1 MTARSEPPDPIQPAH
16 ARGVGDQPL
25 DTKPDQ
31 ARASDVTSAAAGQ
44 TSSATAEA
52 QALESYGR
60 LHAVIDSYR
69 TSGLEDPDQLQSLKS
84 RIMEVLEQ
92 ELARGPS
99 IRLVTPLDRRY
110 SMALAAVRAEVRA
123 AVDREPGV
131 HARRVKIIDANPD
144 TMTIDLRVTMTISSR
159 SAISEL
165 QDRLRPRITERLRD
179 AVGLR
184 TGTIDL
190 IAEDIYDE

>member
-1 MTARSEPPDPIQPAH
+1 MQ
-16 ARGVGDQPL
+16 
-25 DTKPDQ
+25 
-31 ARASDVTSAAAGQ
+31 
-44 TSSATAEA
+44 
-52 QALESYGR
+52 SYGR
-60 LHAVIDSYR
+60 LHAVIESYR
-69 TSGLEDPDQLQSLKS
+69 SSGHEDADALLSLKS

-99 IRLVTPLDRRY
+99 IDLVTPLDRRY
-110 SMALAAVRAEVRA
+110 SMALAALRAQVRA

-131 HARRVKIIDANPD
+131 HARRVKIIDAHAE
-144 TMTIDLRVTMTISSR
+144 TKTIDLRVTMTISSR